1 MKYSGF
7 LGENF
12 IDMTMKEGILNR
24 LCMGNGAC
32 LVNLKFRCLGEY
44 RDFLCTFLG
53 WFIIFLINY

>member
-12 IDMTMKEGILNR
+12 IDMTIKEGILNR

-44 RDFLCTFLG
+44 RNFLCTF
-53 WFIIFLINY
+53 

>member
-12 IDMTMKEGILNR
+12 IDMTIKEGILNR

-44 RDFLCTFLG
+44 RNFLWAFLG
-53 WFIIFLINY
+53 CFYFLINY